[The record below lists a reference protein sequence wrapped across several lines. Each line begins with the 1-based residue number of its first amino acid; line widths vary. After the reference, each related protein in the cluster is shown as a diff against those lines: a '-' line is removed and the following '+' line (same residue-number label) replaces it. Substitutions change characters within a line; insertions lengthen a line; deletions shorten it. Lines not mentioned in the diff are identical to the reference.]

1 MAWTL
6 TGDVAEYLT
15 AAGDFLR
22 SRAVEN
28 TVQLV
33 ATETIRVRGAAAFGD
48 GAPLFGWW
56 AAPGEPVSA
65 AFMHTPPFGL
75 ALTGA
80 PAGWPR
86 RWPRLSPPAA
96 GSWPG

>member
-56 AAPGEPVSA
+56 AAPGDPARPA
-65 AFMHTPPFGL
+65 AAGPRGAGPG
-75 ALTGA
+75 TGRRA
-80 PAGWPR
+80 RRLRPA
-86 RWPRLSPPAA
+86 PRLAGGVPPR
-96 GSWPG
+96 GR